1 MLEIFYTSLLVIA
14 IGAAGVFAFYVVAK
28 LFKGQG

>member
-1 MLEIFYTSLLVIA
+1 MLEIVYTSLLIIA
-14 IGAAGVFAFYVVAK
+14 VAAAGLFSFYVVAK

>member
-1 MLEIFYTSLLVIA
+1 MLEFIYTALLIIA
-14 IGAAGVFAFYVVAK
+14 IAAAGLFSFYVVAK

>member
-1 MLEIFYTSLLVIA
+1 MLEFVYTSLLVIA
-14 IGAAGVFAFYVVAK
+14 IAAAGLFSFYVVAK

>member
-1 MLEIFYTSLLVIA
+1 MLEIVYTSLLIIA
-14 IGAAGVFAFYVVAK
+14 VGAAGFFPFYVVAK

>member
-1 MLEIFYTSLLVIA
+1 MLEIVYTSLLIIA
-14 IGAAGVFAFYVVAK
+14 VGATGFFSFYVVAK

>member
-1 MLEIFYTSLLVIA
+1 MLEFVFTSLLVIA
-14 IGAAGVFAFYVVAK
+14 IGAAGLFSFYVVAK